1 MSTKTLSTRLTED
14 ENREFEQ
21 LSALSGMDRAVLM
34 KRMLREGMSRM
45 KWELAVSAYAEDRAS
60 LSRAAEMAG
69 VGIREFIA
77 RMPSERVVLNY
88 DSDELEDDLDT
99 LAKL

>member
-1 MSTKTLSTRLTED
+1 MSTKTLSTRLTEE
-14 ENREFEQ
+14 ENREFDQ
-21 LSALSGMDRAVLM
+21 LSVLSGMDRAVLM

-45 KWELAVSAYAEDRAS
+45 KWELAVNAYAEERAS

-77 RMPSERVVLNY
+77 RMPSERLVLNY
-88 DSDELEDDLDT
+88 GSEDLSNDLDT